1 MEDYLRMTQQILEY
15 APDVLFPS
23 PAFSVAF
30 RAAMAGLTLVQSDIV
45 FAALDILRDI
55 LTHECLD
62 PPPVPP
68 PKYPAYAAA
77 IKPVIVEQGLELTGL
92 LLSGVVGDFPIDTT
106 SSVITVIRVLGQLW
120 TTQLLSWL
128 PIVLQQLPTTITP
141 DQVKSSFMEDVTR

>member
-1 MEDYLRMTQQILEY
+1 MEDYLRMAQQTLEF
-15 APDVLFPS
+15 APDILFPS

-30 RAAMAGLTLVQSDIV
+30 RAAMAALTLVQSDII
-45 FAALDILRDI
+45 FAALDFLRDI

-77 IKPVIVEQGLELTGL
+77 IKPVIAEQGMELTGL
-92 LLSGVVGDFPIDTT
+92 LLSGLVCDFPSDAT
-106 SSVITVIRVLGQLW
+106 SSVITIIRVLCKLW
-120 TTQLLSWL
+120 TSQFLSWL

-141 DQVKSSFMEDVTR
+141 DQVKSGFLADVTR